1 MLFQDDVKD
10 EETGDQKL
18 CTDCKAFFGDIVQQ
32 LTGNDTLVGISFYF
46 SDTPIHVS
54 WLHGFSDL
62 ITVLK
67 HNDEHRYYNIYNPRA
82 LIKFIAI

>member
-1 MLFQDDVKD
+1 MFICVLLFICITFGGQFLYAVVTRQAIIYTYPLVLFQDDVKD

-54 WLHGFSDL
+54 
-62 ITVLK
+62 
-67 HNDEHRYYNIYNPRA
+67 
-82 LIKFIAI
+82 